1 MRDYR
6 VKPGNRTA
14 ASSIFKIL
22 AALRH
27 RALLAVL
34 TLALLVLNGCS
45 GLVSSTATTAPAI
58 TAQPTNQTVI
68 AGQTATFA
76 VVATGT
82 APLSYQWQ
90 KGGGNI
96 AGATSSSYTTPA
108 TTTADSGTTFRVAV
122 SNSMGTVGSAAATLT
137 VNAGA
142 VAPTITTQPAN
153 QTVTAGQTATFTVV
167 ATGTA
172 PLSYQWQKGGGNIA
186 GATSSSYTTPAT
198 TTADSGTTFQVVVS
212 NSTGSV
218 TSAAAALTV
227 NAGAVAPTITTQP
240 SNQPITAGQTA
251 TFSVTANG
259 TPPLNY
265 QWSKNGGAISG
276 ATSLTY
282 TTPAETTS
290 DNGAQFS
297 VLVSNAVG
305 NVTSK
310 PATLTVN
317 AATHLLTVSPA
328 SLSFGN
334 VPVGASATQKA
345 TLQNSGNSNVTISN
359 ISVSGPGFNPF
370 GVPAGTILNPSQTA
384 TLNVTFAPAASG
396 NTTGSVSVASD
407 ATNTPATITLSGSG
421 QPTVPPGGTWISGYF
436 GSGNGTL
443 PPSSIPWTKYTH
455 IIHFAA
461 APGVDSSGN
470 GNGTV
475 ELHWLSQAD
484 INAVVASK
492 PAGKQVLVCV
502 KDNDS
507 HLGAFAQST
516 SPGMIATFVSN
527 ISSFVN
533 TNQYDGVDID
543 WEQNINVTQYEDL
556 LTRLRAALPGKTI
569 TMTAGNWGGLDSVA
583 GTSYSQVDQINVMCY
598 DMDIGTGFSWYNDP
612 LTQAGNTNVSACD
625 WRVRPFLVGGV
636 PAGKIG
642 IGVPFY
648 GRRWAGVTQA
658 LVSGN
663 FSASTV
669 KYRDLVTDTARWQPQ
684 YQGYDAKYESDYLSI
699 PPLNE
704 FDSFTGT
711 QSINAAV
718 SWQRSQGFGGFMTFT
733 LDYEFLSGQAGDA
746 RYPLS
751 AALCQSVFGSCP

>member
-27 RALLAVL
+27 SALLAVL

-122 SNSMGTVGSAAATLT
+122 SNSMGTVGSAATTLT
-137 VNAGA
+137 E
-142 VAPTITTQPAN
+142 
-153 QTVTAGQTATFTVV
+153 
-167 ATGTA
+167 
-172 PLSYQWQKGGGNIA
+172 
-186 GATSSSYTTPAT
+186 
-198 TTADSGTTFQVVVS
+198 
-212 NSTGSV
+212 
-218 TSAAAALTV
+218 

-345 TLQNSGNSNVTISN
+345 TLQNSSNSNVTISN
-359 ISVSGPGFNPF
+359 ISVSGPGFNAF

-396 NTTGSVSVASD
+396 NATGSVSVASD

-436 GSGNGTL
+436 ASGNGTL

-492 PAGKQVLVCV
+492 PAGKQVL
-502 KDNDS
+502 
-507 HLGAFAQST
+507 
-516 SPGMIATFVSN
+516 
-527 ISSFVN
+527 
-533 TNQYDGVDID
+533 
-543 WEQNINVTQYEDL
+543 
-556 LTRLRAALPGKTI
+556 
-569 TMTAGNWGGLDSVA
+569 
-583 GTSYSQVDQINVMCY
+583 
-598 DMDIGTGFSWYNDP
+598 
-612 LTQAGNTNVSACD
+612 
-625 WRVRPFLVGGV
+625 
-636 PAGKIG
+636 
-642 IGVPFY
+642 
-648 GRRWAGVTQA
+648 
-658 LVSGN
+658 
-663 FSASTV
+663 
-669 KYRDLVTDTARWQPQ
+669 
-684 YQGYDAKYESDYLSI
+684 
-699 PPLNE
+699 
-704 FDSFTGT
+704 
-711 QSINAAV
+711 
-718 SWQRSQGFGGFMTFT
+718 
-733 LDYEFLSGQAGDA
+733 
-746 RYPLS
+746 
-751 AALCQSVFGSCP
+751 